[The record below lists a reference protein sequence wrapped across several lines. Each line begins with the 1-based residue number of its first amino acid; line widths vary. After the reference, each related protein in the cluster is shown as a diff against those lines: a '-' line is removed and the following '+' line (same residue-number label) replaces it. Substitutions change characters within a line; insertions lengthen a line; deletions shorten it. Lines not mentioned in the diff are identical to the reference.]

1 MNRTNSKWFTS
12 KKFIIASLLIAFA
25 VSIFSAF
32 AFNMKTKKVDAFV
45 SVQETTEQKNVLTT
59 EVEAP
64 SISFSY
70 GPSAEFV
77 SSNKVQP
84 MANVGT
90 SSSNTD
96 PFAYSAWWD
105 KSNIPTNEST
115 QKEELLGGTTIKFNP
130 VSGGKS
136 KVQFT
141 GSSTGFVELHINAG
155 WSLTGYDIKVNS
167 TVVATYTESTKK
179 IMMNGTNYGEDIT
192 TEELVASYAEG
203 VKIEIVAK
211 LSAKTDC
218 QVELFY
224 EEGNTYAVDKTVSFG
239 VNGANLGNAN
249 YDPDGAEETVSF
261 EHWVLVASA
270 ASASEFTTT
279 EKTGYLEV
287 KKDGKEW
294 RFEYDSSKT
303 MSIDNAIYGK
313 TKAYKI
319 TKISGYATLEQN
331 DENPFLLAKWSPI
344 YDIDLNVGSPLWTT
358 DENYKGTDKAKSSYG
373 ITGQSSLKVHA
384 KENAY
389 YFTIDEDTMASAAF
403 LKTAKFFK
411 QNTNAVSGIYS
422 YGQYIDNS
430 NWTLRLSYG
439 ATKQYFS
446 IDNQGKWSYGTSSSR
461 ISSSSFTKAS
471 GAALAEFLNS
481 NGYSLNADMSAVKL
495 TLIPSWSAASIKLI
509 NGRDASKTMSV
520 SYNGTYAIQF
530 NSNPTNPGQELF
542 GFATQDNASEPTIAL
557 GGNGAKWNYT
567 EISGYA
573 YENGDYNLTIYPVFL
588 DNIYKVTLK
597 IEPGLEW
604 NTDTGVNSYTKSAAS
619 SDKLNYDIIKYN
631 TMYSPS
637 GTSKY
642 YYEDLG
648 YRTYKTDD
656 VFTENY
662 VAVLKDFKANYI
674 DYIFDADINP
684 AKTDNILRNCYE
696 GAKNTT
702 DATDG
707 KNWDYYYVYL
717 ANGQGYG
724 NLPAFKKQYHEH
736 ISWDTTHTSGAYAYK
751 TSIYTSS
758 KHSGEYPTTGAG
770 KTFLRNEP
778 DTTWSYN
785 STNNIVNTTLEA
797 HFFRKHFILDVK
809 TILNNNKNDHKH
821 YGYVLLT
828 IIDDYDGQGAIGAV
842 DAEYFICENENGSG
856 IEIRVPGNTAI
867 QNISEIKF
875 YAGSTLSVTLYDQSK
890 IDDKKCLG
898 TNANAYLGSLDKTI
912 IGYKKDT
919 YSIVDASGSTVADAQ
934 SYDGAHKSKLTIYAN
949 YSLINYTITVQVDT
963 SDAGTFDVS
972 GVDSKTGQ
980 TSYAITVT
988 RDQIATIIYNAA
1000 FGYTLKGQAIT
1011 LGSAVYASFN
1021 GTTLTDGTYTNGTNK
1036 AGIASDN
1043 RQQFE
1048 INTTPDWLDYFYYAR
1063 KDSTYNTE
1071 NATTEVI
1078 QINTA
1083 TLTFNYSFVDK
1094 NGVVNISSKNGTANL
1109 TESMPAVIG
1118 QFISGD
1124 YSAASPKCEYSYNG
1138 SFYTI
1143 VASQIK
1149 GSKGSANAKT
1159 YFFPIGTIS
1168 NDSFTFDAATLSNI
1182 LTYTPGVILT
1192 DLNVTFELDFREI
1205 TDITVTFDPAYI
1217 DTLKKD
1223 ENFNATFKCSNY
1235 SVSINKG
1242 VVSRDDFKVYDGCSY
1257 TIVTTSGTLVSGAD
1271 YYAGKDKS
1279 GMLLSSSN
1287 AYDASSNYNEIFIS
1301 PKFIAIPDKTGNG
1314 FITYKLYEGGTE
1326 KIKTLKELQ
1335 DGGYLDSTV
1344 IDIPTNSEY
1353 VLNSNVQ
1360 WKYTLLKEKYEL
1372 TFDINGESVI
1382 SNADVDPYTHIF
1394 EKVLV
1399 QAYLNKLEITVT
1411 VREMNNNE
1419 IVVPTYYLATGENA
1433 IADCEISNF
1442 GTVKVFIDGVEAVP
1456 QSGIVKVYK
1465 DQKLQFDITGLL
1477 AGYEYNNYINHAGSR
1492 YYNDNVATVN
1502 VNGQDRVLLTIAEN
1516 YDTDNKIGNYAI
1528 EIVRKDYVANL
1539 DTSASGLKYHNEVYQ
1554 MGASHNLP
1562 TGSDSRYEET
1572 TATTRSL
1579 QIQVGYTLMF
1589 SGSSKQEN
1597 VNGYYYKDKSGAEIA
1612 VVDNL
1617 LHISSDLLSKI
1628 NPAEFT
1634 IYMKVD
1640 AKYKLDIVVASG
1652 TSCLPD
1658 DGGIF
1663 ATLKDSGE
1671 SHNLDNYVDKG
1682 TVINVVINSK
1692 ITGQY
1697 IISVVASDENY
1708 SYSGADSYNKDI
1720 TMNKNITLTVTLTA
1734 KTYNVTTVNHIYSTI
1749 NELNDDKPAYL
1760 STVVDNTPRAY
1771 DVAFT
1776 IAYEC
1781 KLADKVIKKV
1791 SVDGEELEIDVNS
1804 INANTASTTLSN
1816 GTTIS
1821 YRFQSGK
1828 LYMDITVNCA
1838 GNVQIDITYASL
1850 FTITQ

>member
-1 MNRTNSKWFTS
+1 MNRTNSKWFTN
-12 KKFIIASLLIAFA
+12 KKFIVASLLIAFA

-32 AFNMKTKKVDAFV
+32 AFNMKTRKVDAFV
-45 SVQETTEQKNVLTT
+45 STQETTEQNNVLTT
-59 EVEAP
+59 EVETP
-64 SISFSY
+64 SVSFSY
-70 GPSAEFV
+70 SPNAEPV
-77 SSNKVQP
+77 SSNKAQP
-84 MANVGT
+84 MASVGT
-90 SSSNTD
+90 ASSHTN
-96 PFAYSAWWD
+96 PFTYSAWWD
-105 KSNIPTNEST
+105 KSNMPNNN
-115 QKEELLGGTTIKFNP
+115 QLLGGTTIKFNP

-141 GSSTGFVELHINAG
+141 GSSTGYVQLTINPG
-155 WSLTGYDIKVNS
+155 WSLTGYDLKVGS
-167 TVVATYTESTKK
+167 TVVATYSESSKK
-179 IMMNGTNYGEDIT
+179 IMKGGTDCGADIT
-192 TEELVASYAEG
+192 TEELVTSYTEG

-239 VNGANLGNAN
+239 VNGASLGNAN

-287 KKDGKEW
+287 KKDGVEW

-319 TKISGYATLEQN
+319 TKISGYTTLTQ
-331 DENPFLLAKWSPI
+331 DSSHPFLLAKWSPI

-358 DENYKGTDKAKSSYG
+358 DANYKGTDKAKSSYG
-373 ITGQSSLKVHA
+373 ITGQSSLQVHA

-389 YFTIDEDTMASAAF
+389 YFTIDDDLMAASAF
-403 LKTAKFFK
+403 NKTAKFFK
-411 QNTNAVSGIYS
+411 QNANAVSGIYS
-422 YGQYIDNS
+422 YGQCINNTD
-430 NWTLRLSYG
+430 WTLRLSYG
-439 ATKQYFS
+439 ATTQYFS
-446 IDNQGKWSYGTSSSR
+446 INNQGKWSYGTSSSR

-471 GAALAEFLNS
+471 SAALAEFLNS

-509 NGRDASKTMSV
+509 NGKDTEKTMSV
-520 SYNGTYAIQF
+520 SYNRNYAIQF

-542 GFATQDNASEPTIAL
+542 GFATQDNASKPTIAL
-557 GGNGAKWNYT
+557 GGNGEKWNYT

-573 YENGDYNLTIYPVFL
+573 YENGQYNLTIYPVFL

-604 NTDTGVNSYTKSAAS
+604 NSDTGVNSYTKLAGSN
-619 SDKLNYDIIKYN
+619 DKLNYDIIKYN
-631 TMYSPS
+631 TAYSPE

-648 YRTYKTDD
+648 YRAYKTDD

-662 VAVLKDFKANYI
+662 IEVLQNFKDKYYNYI
-674 DYIFDADINP
+674 SDADINP
-684 AKTDNILRNCYE
+684 AKTDNVLRICYE

-717 ANGQGYG
+717 ASGQGYG

-758 KHSGEYPTTGAG
+758 KHSGEYPTTGSG
-770 KTFLRNEP
+770 KTFLSNEP
-778 DTTWSYN
+778 DTTWSYK
-785 STNNIVNTTLEA
+785 STNRIVNTTLEA
-797 HFFRKHFILDVK
+797 HFFRKYFILDVK

-821 YGYVLLT
+821 YGFVLLT
-828 IIDDYDGQGAIGAV
+828 IIDDYDGQGEIGAV
-842 DAEYFICENENGSG
+842 DAEYFVCSNANGSG

-875 YAGSTLSVTLYDQSK
+875 YAGSTLSVTLYDQSN
-890 IDDKKCLG
+890 IDYKKCLG
-898 TNANAYLGSLDKTI
+898 TNENAYLGSLDKTI

-919 YSIVDASGSTVADAQ
+919 YSIVDASGTTVADAKN
-934 SYDGAHKSKLTIYAN
+934 YDGAHKSKLTIYAN
-949 YSLINYTITVQVDT
+949 FGLINYTITVKVDT
-963 SDAGTFDVS
+963 SAAGTFDVS

-1048 INTTPDWLDYFYYAR
+1048 INTTPYWLDYFYYAR
-1063 KDSTYNTE
+1063 KDTTYE
-1071 NATTEVI
+1071 IDDATTEAI
-1078 QINTA
+1078 QINTT

-1109 TESMPAVIG
+1109 EQSMPAVVG

-1138 SFYTI
+1138 SYYTI
-1143 VASQIK
+1143 VASQVK

-1168 NDSFTFDAATLSNI
+1168 NDSFIFNATNLSAI
-1182 LTYTPGVILT
+1182 LAYTPGVILT

-1205 TDITVTFDPAYI
+1205 TDITVKFDTAYV
-1217 DTLKKD
+1217 DTLIKD
-1223 ENFNATFKCSNY
+1223 TKFNAAFKCSNY
-1235 SVSINKG
+1235 SVSINYQNAT
-1242 VVSRDDFKVYDGCSY
+1242 REDFKVYDGCSY
-1257 TIVTTSGTLVSGAD
+1257 TIVTTSGNLISGAD
-1271 YYAGKDKS
+1271 YYAGRDNS
-1279 GMLLSSSN
+1279 GMLLRSSN

-1301 PKFIAIPDKTGNG
+1301 PKFIAIPDKIGNG

-1344 IDIPTNSEY
+1344 IDLPTNSEY
-1353 VLNSNVQ
+1353 LLNSNVQ
-1360 WKYTLLKEKYEL
+1360 WKYKLLKEKYEL
-1372 TFDINGESVI
+1372 TFDINGESVM

-1419 IVVPTYYLATGENA
+1419 IVVPKYYLATGENG
-1433 IADCEISNF
+1433 IADFEISNF
-1442 GTVKVFIDGVEAVP
+1442 GTVNVFVDGVEAVP

-1492 YYNDNVATVN
+1492 YYNDSITTVN
-1502 VNGQDRVLLTIAEN
+1502 VNGQDRILLTIAEN

-1528 EIVRKDYVANL
+1528 EVVRKDYVVNL
-1539 DTSASGLKYHNEVYQ
+1539 DTSASGLKNHNEVYQ
-1554 MGASHNLP
+1554 MGATHKLP
-1562 TGSDSRYEET
+1562 TGPDSKYEET
-1572 TATTRSL
+1572 TSETRSL
-1579 QIQVGYTLMF
+1579 HIQVGYTLTF

-1597 VNGYYYKDKSGAEIA
+1597 IVGYFYKDKSGAEIA
-1612 VVDNL
+1612 VVDNILRITSEL
-1617 LHISSDLLSKI
+1617 LNNI

-1634 IYMKVD
+1634 IYTKVD

-1652 TSCLPD
+1652 SSYLPAN
-1658 DGGIF
+1658 GGIV

-1682 TVINVVINSK
+1682 TIINVVVNSEMA
-1692 ITGQY
+1692 GQY
-1697 IISVVASDENY
+1697 IITVVASDDTY
-1708 SYSGADSYNKDI
+1708 SYSGTDSYNKDI
-1720 TMNKNITLTVTLTA
+1720 TMNKNITLTVSLTA
-1734 KTYNVTTVNHIYSTI
+1734 KTYNVTTVNYIYSTI
-1749 NELNDDKPAYL
+1749 NELYDDEPAYL
-1760 STVVDNTPRAY
+1760 STVVDDTPRAY

-1776 IAYEC
+1776 ISYEC
-1781 KLADKVIKKV
+1781 KLTDKVIKKV
-1791 SVDGEELEIDVNS
+1791 SVDGEELEIDVDS

-1816 GTTIS
+1816 GAVIS

-1828 LYMDITVNCA
+1828 LYMDVTINCT
-1838 GNVQIDITYASL
+1838 GNVQMDVTYASL
-1850 FTITQ
+1850 FTLSQE